1 MCVRVLNLCIPSV
14 QDITPRET
22 VRQAPKCDRDVTLYG
37 FLRGTNMKPGAR
49 VHVAGV
55 GDYTIQ
61 VCLGDGGTSGCEERG
76 IDQRAY
82 NIQARWMAHTM
93 ILTVCSTQLALA
105 VKS

>member
-61 VCLGDGGTSGCEERG
+61 VCWDGGGTSRCGGLVGVGSMVWVVWRE
-76 IDQRAY
+76 
-82 NIQARWMAHTM
+82 
-93 ILTVCSTQLALA
+93 LL
-105 VKS
+105 